1 MGTFRVATPP
11 FQSSSTS
18 SLVVDDEMKR
28 MGDVRALVGQLY
40 EALHIEEYQAQQEQ
54 RLVREL
60 EALKDD
66 LAPLEE
72 QKSIMS
78 AQAEKRTNNLTWL
91 GLGLMSVQFGILAR
105 LTWWEYSWDIME
117 PVTYFVT
124 YGTAIACYAYFVLT
138 RQDYLLPDVRDR
150 QYLLNF
156 HKRARKSEWDISK
169 YNSLKEGICRAEVE
183 LSKLK
188 DHTKLRPSNE
198 ALRKAA
204 QEWEKSTGGLLSGTH
219 VNIGTIRDLLKGKFS
234 S

>member
-1 MGTFRVATPP
+1 M
-11 FQSSSTS
+11 
-18 SLVVDDEMKR
+18 
-28 MGDVRALVGQLY
+28 
-40 EALHIEEYQAQQEQ
+40 
-54 RLVREL
+54 
-60 EALKDD
+60 
-66 LAPLEE
+66 LAE
-72 QKSIMS
+72 
-78 AQAEKRTNNLTWL
+78 QAEKRSGNLTWL

-204 QEWEKSTGGLLSGTH
+204 QEWEKNTGGLPYGGLLGGTH
-219 VNIGTIRDLLKGKFS
+219 VNIGSIIDQLKGKFS